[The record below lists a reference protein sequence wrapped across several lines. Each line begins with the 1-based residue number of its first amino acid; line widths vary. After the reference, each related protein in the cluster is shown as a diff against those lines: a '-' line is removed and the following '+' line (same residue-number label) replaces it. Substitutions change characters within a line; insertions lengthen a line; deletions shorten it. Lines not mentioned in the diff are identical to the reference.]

1 MVDEYL
7 ILLIIFIAISY
18 ISGVF
23 TGMRVNK

>member
-7 ILLIIFIAISY
+7 ILLIVFILLSY

-23 TGMRVNK
+23 TGTRYRT